1 MRRAGGIVLN
11 RGRVMMVIRGKPPG
25 LISLLVGCALVMAAT
40 QARAQNNQPGPKGN
54 VINLY
59 GAPVGAVDA
68 EGTVFNAYG
77 SKLGRVDENGN
88 IYNVSD
94 ILIGRVF
101 LNGVFYNQS
110 GDFLGY
116 GEGGGSVYNV
126 SNIKVGSVD
135 AGGDL
140 ILIGG
145 AARIIFFRGSNSR
158 RLPIPGPRDR
168 P

>member
-1 MRRAGGIVLN
+1 MRRAGRPVSTK
-11 RGRVMMVIRGKPPG
+11 GRVMMAIRAKHAG
-25 LISLLVGCALVMAAT
+25 LISLLVGFALVAAVT
-40 QARAQNNQPGPKGN
+40 HGRAQREQPGPKGN
-54 VINLY
+54 VVNLY

-68 EGTVFNAYG
+68 QGTVFNAYG

-101 LNGVFYNQS
+101 PNGVFYNQS

-116 GEGGGSVYNV
+116 AEGDGSVYNV

-135 AGGDL
+135 AGGDF

-145 AARIIFFRGSNSR
+145 AARIIFFKGSNSR
-158 RLPIPGPRDR
+158 RLPMPAPRRR